1 MKFGYSIGAQLG
13 LVICTALLT
22 TAAPS
27 TFAQPVDELTFL
39 TEQYPPYN
47 FRQEGRLQGISL
59 ELLEFTLERLGSNL
73 KRDQFTLVP

>member
-1 MKFGYSIGAQLG
+1 MKFGFSIGALLG

-59 ELLEFTLERLGSNL
+59 ELLEFTLERLGSSL